1 MVKYGHG
8 VFNPGYEMTV
18 IVLPTVPALFRIRF
32 RHIGTNTGYL
42 L

>member
-1 MVKYGHG
+1 MVKYGHE
-8 VFNPGYEMTV
+8 VSNPGYEMTV
-18 IVLPTVPALFRIRF
+18 RYYLTVTTVFRIRF